1 MAKSKTSN
9 ALLTWLMP
17 TLSGLIL
24 LGIWYSIAYFYG
36 KNEGFEVQRIIIPF
50 PHQIFDALI
59 TERET
64 LWIATKQTAL
74 SAVVGFVAAVVI
86 GYVLSMLLAS
96 AVWVKQALYPW
107 VLVLQM
113 TPVVI
118 LAPIFVLWVGQG
130 LPSITAITFMI
141 GFFPVVANTTMG
153 LVSTDRNLLDLFAMS
168 NATKAQEIMYLRV
181 PYAMPYFLTGMK
193 IAGTLAPIGAISG
206 DLFAGSSQGGV
217 GGIGFMVILYNSQLK
232 IPELFATAFVACLLG
247 FLFVGTVNWL
257 HWFLL
262 KDWHDSVRKAD
273 NS

>member
-1 MAKSKTSN
+1 
-9 ALLTWLMP
+9 
-17 TLSGLIL
+17 
-24 LGIWYSIAYFYG
+24 
-36 KNEGFEVQRIIIPF
+36 
-50 PHQIFDALI
+50 
-59 TERET
+59 
-64 LWIATKQTAL
+64 
-74 SAVVGFVAAVVI
+74 
-86 GYVLSMLLAS
+86 
-96 AVWVKQALYPW
+96 VWVKHSLYPW

-113 TPVVI
+113 TPVVV
-118 LAPIFVLWVGQG
+118 LAPIFVLWIGQG

-153 LVSTDRNLLDLFAMS
+153 LISTDRNLIDLFEMS
-168 NATKAQEIMYLRV
+168 NATKSQEILYLRV

-232 IPELFATAFVACLLG
+232 IPELFATAFVACFLG
-247 FLFVGTVNWL
+247 FLFVGAVNWL

-262 KDWHDSVRKAD
+262 KDWHDSSRKIE